1 MFLGFNID
9 AWITIITVLSMFT
22 VLLVTKLRTDLVFLG
37 AIAILFVT
45 GVLNAKEAFSGFS
58 STSVVVIGVLFIV
71 VAGLMHTGVL
81 QWIVKNLLGQ
91 PNSYSKAVVRL
102 MLPVAALSS
111 FLSNTTVVALFVN
124 IVKMWSKKLNISPS
138 KLLIPLSYASGM
150 GGVCTLIGTPPNLII
165 SGLYAEHTGTA
176 MNILTTT
183 IPGLFCLFVG
193 VLSIIAM
200 RKLLPERKAP
210 EGAFESTGEYT
221 LELRVPSDNPYIGQT
236 LGEAGLYHVNGGSL
250 LELYHFDDVLSP
262 ISEDEPIMGGDHL
275 VYAGQIDEL
284 IEMAEKHQLV
294 SADHHVFTMSELDM
308 SRQLRTAYVNFGSKL
323 IGKTIGGTAFEREN
337 NLVLAAVARRG
348 ERINQAPRQVVLQAG
363 DTLLFLC
370 PKNININTSSL
381 TSDLCFF
388 DSDDVPNIGRGTLV
402 STTIMILMVV
412 LSALNVMP
420 LLQCAFLAAIAMLA
434 FRCCTPTQAMKS
446 INGEILMVFAGS
458 VVLGLAI
465 QKTGIAER
473 LAFGILD
480 VCGTNPLVV
489 MTAICFVGTFI
500 TEFISNTAAGAL
512 RALPVPCGPDG
523 QRQLQL
529 CYAHRLA
536 HPHAGLRPWRLPLQR
551 LHAHRLADEH
561 HHPRSQHP
569 DSEHHLSINPITI
582 THRIV
587 PPIKLPCP
595 KPEQGSF
602 FGPGGS
608 WHLCAPGSG
617 ADQRPLTFAPDYRLC
632 SKCPMLNIV

>member
-1 MFLGFNID
+1 MYMESFELFGFNIY
-9 AWITIITVLSMFT
+9 AWITIVTVLSMFT
-22 VLLVTKLRTDLVFLG
+22 VLLLTKLRTDLVFLG

-45 GVLNAKEAFSGFS
+45 GVLDAKEAFSGFS

-91 PNSYSKAVVRL
+91 PSSYSKAVVRL

-165 SGLYAEHTGTA
+165 SGLYAEKTGTA

-200 RKLLPERKAP
+200 RKLLPDRKAP
-210 EGAFESTGEYT
+210 DSAFESTGEYT
-221 LELRVPSDNPYIGQT
+221 VELRVPSDNPYIGKT
-236 LGEAGLYHVNGGSL
+236 LSEAGLYHVNGGSL
-250 LELYHFDDVLSP
+250 IEMYHFDDIQTP

-284 IEMAEKHQLV
+284 IEMADSHQLV
-294 SADHHVFTMSELDM
+294 AADHHVFTMSELDKNV
-308 SRQLRTAYVNFGSKL
+308 QIRTAYVNFGSSL
-323 IGKTIGGTAFEREN
+323 IGKTMIGSSFEKNN
-337 NLVLAAVARRG
+337 NLMLAAVARRG
-348 ERINQAPRQVVLQAG
+348 ERINEAPRQVVLQAG

-370 PKNININTSSL
+370 PKNVKINTSSF
-381 TSDLCFF
+381 TRDLHFF
-388 DSDDVPNIGRGTLV
+388 DSGDVPNIGSGTLI
-402 STTIMILMVV
+402 STTIMILMVL
-412 LSALNVMP
+412 LSALGVMP
-420 LLQCAFLAAIAMLA
+420 LLQCAFLAAFAMLA
-434 FRCCTPTQAMKS
+434 FRCCTPEQAMKS

-480 VCGTNPLVV
+480 VCGSNPLVV

-500 TEFISNTAAGAL
+500 TEFISNTAAGAMFFPIMYEAAEKL
-512 RALPVPCGPDG
+512 GYEPFPFLVALMISVSSSF
-523 QRQLQL
+523 
-529 CYAHRLA
+529 AT
-536 HPHAGLRPWRLPLQR
+536 
-551 LHAHRLADEH
+551 
-561 HHPRSQHP
+561 
-569 DSEHHLSINPITI
+569 PIGSP
-582 THRIV
+582 THMLV
-587 PPIKLPCP
+587 Y
-595 KPEQGSF
+595 
-602 FGPGGS
+602 GPGGYRFS
-608 WHLCAPGSG
+608 DFMRIGLLMNIIILA
-617 ADQRPLTFAPDYRLC
+617 ANILIVNIIYPLTPL
-632 SKCPMLNIV
+632 P